1 MTNTS
6 TRSGTAGKIAELARA
21 SRLIREL
28 EASAVHDPRESIMG
42 KVRRLQ
48 LMRSPELPEPVRA
61 LRPYDP
67 AWPSLFVGEERR
79 IRAALGSAVARVEH
93 FGSTSIPAASLSSK
107 NVVDFLVAFREGA
120 ETPET
125 HAAFAA
131 LGYAYY
137 GNGPCDPE
145 TTWWWRIEGSE
156 IAFVAHLCDAAN
168 PWIDTVVNFRDYLR
182 AHPEECA
189 RYEEVKRRLGAEPGR
204 SLFEYSIGK
213 LRLFY
218 EISDKAN
225 LWKSRTGE
233 PGTASCLSQ

>member
-6 TRSGTAGKIAELARA
+6 TRSATAGKIGELARA

-28 EASAVHDPRESIMG
+28 EASAFHDPREPIMS

-48 LMRSPELPEPVRA
+48 LMRSPELPPPVRA

-67 AWPSLFVGEERR
+67 AWPSLFAGEERS
-79 IRAALGSAVARVEH
+79 IRAALGDAVARVEH
-93 FGSTSIPAASLSSK
+93 FGSTSIPDAPLSSK

-120 ETPET
+120 EAEET

-131 LGYAYY
+131 LGYVHY

-145 TTWWWRIEGSE
+145 TTWWWRIAGDE
-156 IAFVAHLCDAAN
+156 IAFVAHVCDAAN

-225 LWKSRTGE
+225 AWKTRKGE
-233 PGTASCLSQ
+233 SGTVPCLV